1 MPTAKNL
8 KDLEK
13 ILKQKIATSLQTD
26 VSHAGREAMKDNI
39 EHTVYEVY
47 EPTMYQRQK
56 DNGGLTDDE
65 NIITT
70 MVNDT
75 TLSIESHRMDGDKNV
90 SETIITGKGYDF
102 EFPYYNRP
110 RDFIEA
116 TKEDLRHTKSHITA
130 LHRGLKKQGLNVEI
144 N

>member
-90 SETIITGKGYDF
+90 SEVIISGQGYDY
-102 EFPYYNRP
+102 EFPYNGKP
-110 RDFIEA
+110 RDFVEA
-116 TKEDLRHTKSHITA
+116 TKEELIDTNAHVHA
-130 LHRGLKKQGLNVEI
+130 LYVGLKKQGLDVKVK
-144 N
+144 